1 MSSDSSKCIGDRW
14 KNVMLD
20 DDDDDDAK
28 SPLRS

>member
-20 DDDDDDAK
+20 DDDDDAK